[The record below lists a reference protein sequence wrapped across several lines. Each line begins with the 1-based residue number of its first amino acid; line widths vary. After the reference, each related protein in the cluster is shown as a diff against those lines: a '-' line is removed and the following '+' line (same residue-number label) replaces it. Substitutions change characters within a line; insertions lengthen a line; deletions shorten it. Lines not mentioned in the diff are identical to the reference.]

1 MWLLDLVAIICV
13 LAGICVI
20 WLGFELGKTELQLR
34 KAVESASKSLN
45 LGRTPKKSPAGS
57 SGGLA
62 DTAEPQALLPDV
74 AETTKALAELAKA
87 LKGLSP
93 AVQAFLVSI
102 VFFLISAAL
111 AALSVFGPH

>member
-13 LAGICVI
+13 LAGIGVI
-20 WLGFELGKTELQLR
+20 WLGFQLGKTELELR
-34 KAVESASKSLN
+34 KAVESASKGLN
-45 LGRTPKKSPAGS
+45 RGRTSKSSQPRN

-62 DTAEPQALLPDV
+62 DTVEQQALLPDV
-74 AETTKALAELAKA
+74 AETTKALAELANS

-93 AVQAFLVSI
+93 AVQAFLVSV

-111 AALSVFGPH
+111 AGLAVFGPH

>member
-1 MWLLDLVAIICV
+1 MWLLDLVAIVCV

-20 WLGFELGKTELQLR
+20 WLGFQLGKTELQLR
-34 KAVESASKSLN
+34 KAVESASKDLN
-45 LGRTPKKSPAGS
+45 RGRSSKNTPAGS

-62 DTAEPQALLPDV
+62 DTAEQQALLPDV

-102 VFFLISAAL
+102 IFFLISASL
-111 AALSVFGPH
+111 AAVAVFGPQ